1 VSKIERQSYGGSAI
15 GVDLWRI
22 PLLLCLVVFALSVV
36 TLLFD
41 KAAADGRVLLPAWI
55 SVGGI
60 DDARAILGAM
70 LGAVSTVL
78 ALIFSVALLVLSMA
92 ANMLGPRLLYRFIR
106 DGITQVTIGM
116 FLATFLQILVAFVV
130 TRGSGTQR
138 FVPQLTLATSVLLTL
153 ASFGCLV
160 VYSHRIAMSIQTDR
174 VVARIV
180 EDLNHVLAASA
191 RLWAGAMGSTRK
203 RAGSPR
209 SSPAQ
214 ERLAEVDAR
223 CGREGGAIRATKTGY
238 LERIDHDRLIATAD
252 QADAVLRLAFH
263 PGQFVMQGSTLA
275 HVLPAARADALSSA
289 VCDAVVLGPYRI
301 LGQDLEFAIAQ
312 LVEIGLRALSPAVN
326 DTFTGIRCVDRLG
339 DALREFA
346 SMPAFDGAWRSAT
359 GAVRLIEPPLVFHHV
374 VRAAF
379 AKIRQAAVG
388 TPAVMIRMLETCTL
402 LAPLMKT
409 DEQRQALLEQAEAL
423 WEAASSASLV
433 RVDRT
438 DVEAAYRAARDA
450 LAGA

>member
-1 VSKIERQSYGGSAI
+1 MSKTERQSYGGSAI
-15 GVDLWRI
+15 GVDLWRV
-22 PLLLCLVVFALSVV
+22 PLLLCLAVFALSVA
-36 TLLFD
+36 TLLID
-41 KAAADGRVLLPAWI
+41 KAAADGRILLPAWI
-55 SVGGI
+55 SIGGI

-92 ANMLGPRLLYRFIR
+92 VNMLGPRLLYRFIR
-106 DGITQVTIGM
+106 DGITQFTIGM
-116 FLATFLQILVAFVV
+116 FLATFLQILLAFVV

-160 VYSHRIAMSIQTDR
+160 VYSHRVAMSIQTDR
-174 VVARIV
+174 VVARIG
-180 EDLNHVLAASA
+180 EDLNHMLAASA
-191 RLWAGAMGSTRK
+191 RLWTGAMR
-203 RAGSPR
+203 RVQPAPGSPA
-209 SSPAQ
+209 SALAQ
-214 ERLAEVDAR
+214 QDLAALDAR
-223 CGREGGAIRATKTGY
+223 CRTEGGVIRATETGY

-263 PGQFVMQGSTLA
+263 PGQFVMQGSILA
-275 HVLPAARADALSSA
+275 HVLPAPRADELSGEVCNA
-289 VCDAVVLGPYRI
+289 VALGPYRI

-346 SMPAFDGAWRSAT
+346 TMLPFDGAWR
-359 GAVRLIEPPLVFHHV
+359 GAAGTVRLIEPSLKFPHV
-374 VRAAF
+374 VKTAF

-388 TPAVMIRMLETCTL
+388 TPAVMIRMLETCTR

-423 WEAASSASLV
+423 WEAASSAPLV
-433 RVDRT
+433 RLDRT
-438 DVEAAYRAARDA
+438 DVESAYQAARHT
-450 LAGA
+450 LVGA